1 MSGMKR
7 GGQLTEAVRRKPYSV
22 VLFDEVEKAHHDV
35 FNVLLQI
42 LDDGRVTDSHGRTVN
57 FKNTVII
64 MTSNIGSQDLIEGVT
79 KDGVISEKTRNTV
92 LSEMRLHFRPEFLN
106 RVDDIMLFK
115 ALTLP
120 EIKKIVVLLTSEIQ
134 KRLAERQIAFS
145 LTEAAKEFIAREG
158 FEPVYGARPLKRFIQ
173 RELET
178 KLGRAL
184 IAGDIMDNSKVL
196 LDVKGS
202 ELVFTI
208 ENQETELTRTKAAR

>member
-1 MSGMKR
+1 
-7 GGQLTEAVRRKPYSV
+7 
-22 VLFDEVEKAHHDV
+22 
-35 FNVLLQI
+35 
-42 LDDGRVTDSHGRTVN
+42 
-57 FKNTVII
+57 
-64 MTSNIGSQDLIEGVT
+64 
-79 KDGVISEKTRNTV
+79 
-92 LSEMRLHFRPEFLN
+92 
-106 RVDDIMLFK
+106 
-115 ALTLP
+115 
-120 EIKKIVVLLTSEIQ
+120 VVLLTSEIQ

-158 FEPVYGARPLKRFIQ
+158 FDPVYGARPLKRFIQ

-208 ENQETELTRTKAAR
+208 ENQETEPTRTKAAR